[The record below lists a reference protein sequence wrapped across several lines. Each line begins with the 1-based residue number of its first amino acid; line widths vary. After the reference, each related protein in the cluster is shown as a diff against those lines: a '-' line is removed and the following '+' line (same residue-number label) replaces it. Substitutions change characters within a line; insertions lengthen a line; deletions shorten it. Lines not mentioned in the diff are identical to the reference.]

1 MRLTA
6 TIKREGKVWGHSN
19 CITTVGSLG
28 QGVGSQCITTVGSL
42 GQGVGSQCI
51 TTVGNLGHGV
61 GSQCITTVGNLGQG
75 VGSQCIRTVGKLEG
89 RSPSRRSSAAV
100 STASLALQW
109 LTTLLGFRLLIL
121 RMTSEFSYEPSVV
134 SRSRLSDTA
143 ILKYS
148 RKLSGGLIV
157 RVVSVVCMSLYVFR
171 YLAQGKIDAVP
182 GQKVPPSTLGV
193 HPGRHRL
200 VRNRCH
206 RAPDHCPPLSGQG
219 SEGLGNRVA
228 VLLLLSPHRQLVDT
242 LFTYPALGVAVYC
255 FQCYCFACVV
265 SQYQELSEGRG
276 TYEFLY
282 KPRRRQHLSQ
292 PLADGDLYSPP
303 YWAQLPPYSK
313 VDLHK
318 EFNPPGYEEAAD
330 QSHAAYDNPA
340 FVTASSASL
349 SASLQSCR
357 GQQQGQG
364 QAITPGDVACPAP
377 SHRPRA
383 ER

>member
-1 MRLTA
+1 M
-6 TIKREGKVWGHSN
+6 
-19 CITTVGSLG
+19 
-28 QGVGSQCITTVGSL
+28 
-42 GQGVGSQCI
+42 
-51 TTVGNLGHGV
+51 
-61 GSQCITTVGNLGQG
+61 
-75 VGSQCIRTVGKLEG
+75 
-89 RSPSRRSSAAV
+89 
-100 STASLALQW
+100 
-109 LTTLLGFRLLIL
+109 
-121 RMTSEFSYEPSVV
+121 
-134 SRSRLSDTA
+134 A
-143 ILKYS
+143 ILSSFLCWSNTRTGSAICAYYS
-148 RKLSGGLIV
+148 L
-157 RVVSVVCMSLYVFR
+157 VVSVVCMSLYVFR

-182 GQKVPPSTLGV
+182 EYKGIVYPGFVLYTVMIGV
-193 HPGRHRL
+193 SLVMLPGVYMDKRF
-200 VRNRCH
+200 
-206 RAPDHCPPLSGQG
+206 
-219 SEGLGNRVA
+219 
-228 VLLLLSPHRQLVDT
+228 LLLPWVYTLVVIVLYETGAIALLTTVHLSQDKVLRAWEIGSLC
-242 LFTYPALGVAVYC
+242 FYC
-255 FQCYCFACVV
+255 FRLIANCYCFACVV